1 MLITATDAG
10 VLNLSYLC
18 GMEKKSIWDL
28 NRDSAEQYRQRK
40 KLPLVV
46 VLDNIRSLNNVGS
59 VFRSCD
65 AFLVEKIMICG
76 ITATPPSV
84 EIHKTALGAEY
95 SVDWEYFETTIECVR
110 KLRGEGYL
118 ICCLEQV
125 KGSVDL
131 REFEARSN
139 GKYAVVL
146 GNEVDGVAQEVV
158 DQADFCLEIPQYGT
172 KHSLNV
178 SVSAGIALWHFFIRL
193 CGR

>member
-1 MLITATDAG
+1 MLITTINAG
-10 VLNLSYLC
+10 VRNLSYLC

-28 NRDSAEQYRQRK
+28 HRDSVEQYRLRK

-95 SVDWEYFETTIECVR
+95 SVDWEYFGTSEECIAS
-110 KLRGEGYL
+110 LREQGYE

-125 KGSVDL
+125 KGSIDL
-131 REFEARSN
+131 REFDVRPN
-139 GKYAVVL
+139 GKYAIVL
-146 GNEVDGVAQEVV
+146 GNEVDGVGQNVV

-178 SVSAGIALWHFFIRL
+178 AVSAGIAIWHFFKRL
-193 CGR
+193 C